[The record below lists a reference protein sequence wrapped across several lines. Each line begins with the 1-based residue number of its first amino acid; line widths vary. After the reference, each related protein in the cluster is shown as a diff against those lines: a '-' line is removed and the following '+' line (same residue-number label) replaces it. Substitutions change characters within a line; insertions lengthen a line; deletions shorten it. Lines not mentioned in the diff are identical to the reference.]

1 MRGFGA
7 DLISIETDAHGMNA
21 THLAEVLKKWTDKA
35 RLPKTLYTI
44 PNGSNPTGASMSL
57 ERKKDIYS
65 VEYSSWWDS
74 SEADDVFI

>member
-1 MRGFGA
+1 MSA
-7 DLISIETDAHGMNA
+7 E
-21 THLAEVLKKWTDKA
+21 HLTEVLKNCTDTA

-65 VEYSSWWDS
+65 VQYPN
-74 SEADDVFI
+74 